1 MYFIFHFLKLV
12 ILSLV
17 QKYKNRIKDLENSQK
32 KELAAFP
39 KQSGKV
45 DTKLLNRQSSKISNI
60 LHEDD

>member
-1 MYFIFHFLKLV
+1 
-12 ILSLV
+12 
-17 QKYKNRIKDLENSQK
+17 LENSQK